1 MSKLPNRG
9 EKGSSISDRAHQHLT
24 FLDQSRGAAIILVLL
39 CHCTLNFNGV
49 LNDGLYDPVKF
60 LGQLLTGKISPS
72 IFFEFLFFYP
82 CRHCGWLAV
91 AAFFVISG
99 FCIHLSY
106 SQSAKPDLTAFYIR
120 RFFRIYPPYFLA
132 LLGFAFLFPYSQ
144 ILFSRWSDWIR
155 LLAHLLL
162 VHNLSVN
169 LGAVSASYWTIA
181 VETQLYLLFPILLL
195 LVRRY
200 SFTKALWIIGTIQF
214 SLQAITAVL
223 FGLYHLPPFLIS
235 ASPFFYWFSWSI
247 GAALCDAY
255 LKGQPLPFRRVP
267 PWLWFILA
275 MATSGFAAHEFCF
288 PFFALASVSL
298 FARFLE
304 HNALADNNASEEPV
318 SRCGEF
324 LRITGTY
331 SYSIYLI
338 HHPLLIAVT
347 ENYKRLF
354 PGIENHPFLMFG
366 AGLSSALIIFPL
378 GGLCYHFLE
387 KPSIQF
393 SKSWLQRRSQRR
405 TQLTSPEMSAAGGV
419 FPG

>member
-1 MSKLPNRG
+1 MPKLPNPG
-9 EKGSSISDRAHQHLT
+9 GNGQSTNDRAHHHLV
-24 FLDQSRGAAIILVLL
+24 FLDQFRGAAIILVLF
-39 CHCTLNFNGV
+39 CHSTLNFTGV
-49 LNDGLYDPVKF
+49 LNEGLYDPVKF
-60 LGQLLTGKISPS
+60 LGQMLVGKISWPV
-72 IFFEFLFFYP
+72 FFEFLFFYP

-106 SQSAKPDLTAFYIR
+106 SQSAKPDLTAFYVR
-120 RFFRIYPPYFLA
+120 RFFRIYPPYVLA
-132 LLGFAFLFPYSQ
+132 LLLFGFLFPYSQ
-144 ILFSRWSDWIR
+144 ILFSRWSDWVR
-155 LLAHLLL
+155 LLAHVLL

-181 VETQLYLLFPILLL
+181 VETQLYLLFPVLLI

-200 SFTKALWIIGTIQF
+200 SFTKALWIVGIIQF
-214 SLQAITAVL
+214 SLQATTAAS
-223 FGLYHLPPFLIS
+223 FGLYHIPPFLIS

-255 LKGQPLPFRRVP
+255 LKGQPLPFQKVP
-267 PWLWFILA
+267 PWLWFIAA

-288 PFFALASVSL
+288 PFFALATVSL
-298 FARFLE
+298 FARILSN
-304 HNALADNNASEEPV
+304 NALGEPR
-318 SRCGEF
+318 SWFGQF
-324 LRITGTY
+324 LRIAGTY

-338 HHPLLIAVT
+338 HHPLLVAVT

-354 PGIENHPFLMFG
+354 PGIENQPFLMFG

-387 KPSIQF
+387 KPSIAF
-393 SKSWLQRRSQRR
+393 GKRWLQRRSQ
-405 TQLTSPEMSAAGGV
+405 QLSRLTPPEISAAGGIV
-419 FPG
+419 SG

>member
-1 MSKLPNRG
+1 VPKLPNLG
-9 EKGSSISDRAHQHLT
+9 GNGDSIKDRAHQHLA
-24 FLDQSRGAAIILVLL
+24 FLDQFRGVAIILVLF
-39 CHCTLNFNGV
+39 CHSTLNFPGV

-60 LGQLLTGKISPS
+60 LGQMLAGKINLP
-72 IFFEFLFFYP
+72 ILFEFLFFYP

-99 FCIHLSY
+99 FCIHMSY

-120 RFFRIYPPYFLA
+120 RFFRIYPPYVLTLLA
-132 LLGFAFLFPYSQ
+132 FGFLFPYSQ
-144 ILFSRWSDWIR
+144 ILFSRWSDWVR

-162 VHNLSVN
+162 IHNLSFN
-169 LGAVSASYWTIA
+169 LGAVSASYWTVA
-181 VETQLYLLFPILLL
+181 VETQLYLLFPILLI

-200 SFTKALWIIGTIQF
+200 SFTGALWIVGIIQF
-214 SLQAITAVL
+214 SLQAITAVS
-223 FGLYHLPPFLIS
+223 FGLYHLPPFLIT

-255 LKGQPLPFRRVP
+255 LKGQPLPFQKVP
-267 PWLWFILA
+267 PWVWFIAA

-288 PFFALASVSL
+288 PFFALATVSL
-298 FARFLE
+298 FARILS
-304 HNALADNNASEEPV
+304 HNAGGEPR
-318 SRCGEF
+318 SWFGQF
-324 LRITGTY
+324 LRIAGTY

-338 HHPLLIAVT
+338 HHPLLVAIT

-387 KPSIQF
+387 KPSIAF
-393 SKSWLQRRSQRR
+393 GKRLLRRRSQ
-405 TQLTSPEMSAAGGV
+405 QLSGLTPPQISAAGGV
-419 FPG
+419 VSG